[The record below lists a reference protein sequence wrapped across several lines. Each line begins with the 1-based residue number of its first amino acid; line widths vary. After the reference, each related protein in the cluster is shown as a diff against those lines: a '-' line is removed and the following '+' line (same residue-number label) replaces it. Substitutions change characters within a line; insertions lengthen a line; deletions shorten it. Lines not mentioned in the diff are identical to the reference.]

1 MWITHLPRV
10 ELTGKRTVTIWA
22 APVLGATWLPLV
34 CWQTA
39 HSQASDRAC
48 PAGHARI
55 VGTQA
60 HSITPAGGG
69 AQAEAAPAIILE
81 RSATP
86 NEFRLS
92 LTGPVLGAMDSSK
105 VSARI
110 ECTPEG
116 IGVIAIVTR
125 SADYQGAV
133 LANVIWQ
140 PSIDVLIQL
149 SGPRALLAATW
160 TMRLSTGAPVVVGD
174 TPPNYHQK
182 FPITLS
188 KNLTA
193 Q

>member
-1 MWITHLPRV
+1 
-10 ELTGKRTVTIWA
+10 
-22 APVLGATWLPLV
+22 
-34 CWQTA
+34 
-39 HSQASDRAC
+39 
-48 PAGHARI
+48 
-55 VGTQA
+55 
-60 HSITPAGGG
+60 
-69 AQAEAAPAIILE
+69 
-81 RSATP
+81 
-86 NEFRLS
+86 
-92 LTGPVLGAMDSSK
+92 MDSSK
-105 VSARI
+105 VAARI

-174 TPPNYHQK
+174 TPPNYRQK

-188 KNLTA
+188 KTLAA